1 MAEIQTLREVF
12 RKEGLQFVH
21 KLFDNFVIVSEKL
34 NATRFAFEKNVD
46 GTIEFYRKDGKI
58 TAIERTLNQI
68 FEEPINY
75 IQNLSP
81 EILEKIPTGYRYGFR
96 YFHSTEPINIKY
108 DKIPLNGLVLT
119 DIIKIEGNKTKVIDD
134 IVVQN
139 GIADLLMV
147 DKPPVLWYGKLDD
160 VQKTRLTD
168 YLRTSEENLLTK
180 FQTTSFTKYFISIVN
195 PSLKKTALNDDIEKP
210 VDSIIFKFIGDST
223 TDIVYAK
230 AVDPVIQQ
238 IIRTNDEER
247 EPQDMYGIILSDIV
261 EFVKINGINKYK
273 LEDGM
278 PDEKFV
284 KLMCL
289 IYNDYIKKNE
299 YKFEGVEL
307 DALSFT
313 TIPKFDLNS
322 GFIPNLETRE
332 SIAKTSINKNLF
344 KIIVSSFSKPKRK
357 PTGTMTQL
365 LVDDLKTLSDRIK
378 TKIDMPKST
387 ANEGMMTFEDYLARK
402 EEKMRTIKD

>member
-1 MAEIQTLREVF
+1 
-12 RKEGLQFVH
+12 
-21 KLFDNFVIVSEKL
+21 
-34 NATRFAFEKNVD
+34 
-46 GTIEFYRKDGKI
+46 
-58 TAIERTLNQI
+58 
-68 FEEPINY
+68 
-75 IQNLSP
+75 
-81 EILEKIPTGYRYGFR
+81 
-96 YFHSTEPINIKY
+96 
-108 DKIPLNGLVLT
+108 
-119 DIIKIEGNKTKVIDD
+119 
-134 IVVQN
+134 
-139 GIADLLMV
+139 
-147 DKPPVLWYGKLDD
+147 
-160 VQKTRLTD
+160 
-168 YLRTSEENLLTK
+168 
-180 FQTTSFTKYFISIVN
+180 
-195 PSLKKTALNDDIEKP
+195 LKKTALNDDIEKP
-210 VDSIIFKFIGDST
+210 VDSIIFKFIGNST
-223 TDIVYAK
+223 SDIMYAK

-273 LEDGM
+273 LDDGM

-332 SIAKTSINKNLF
+332 SIAKTTINKNLF

-387 ANEGMMTFEDYLARK
+387 TNEGMMTFEDYLALK